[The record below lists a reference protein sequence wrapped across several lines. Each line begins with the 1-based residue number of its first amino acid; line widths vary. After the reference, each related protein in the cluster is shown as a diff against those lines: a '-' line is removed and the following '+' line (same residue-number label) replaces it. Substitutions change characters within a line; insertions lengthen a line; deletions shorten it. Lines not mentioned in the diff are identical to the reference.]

1 MLEPVP
7 SMQGGG
13 SLLRELVLAIASAS
27 ASG

>member
-1 MLEPVP
+1 MPEPVP

-13 SLLRELVLAIASAS
+13 SLLRELVLADAS